1 MQNDLKVSIVV
12 SGNGNINFVVQ
23 NNSEKIQIV
32 QTNVFFIDSGHLSFK
47 FGLSKPMQMYIYELY
62 INGQLS
68 LGQCQEMI

>member
-1 MQNDLKVSIVV
+1 MA
-12 SGNGNINFVVQ
+12 Q
-23 NNSEKIQIV
+23 NNSEKIHIV
-32 QTNVFFIDSGHLSFK
+32 QTNVSFIDSGHLSFK